1 MRDWRPLA
9 EQGEAAAQYELG
21 CMYEEGESVPQD
33 YVQAHKWYNIVAVQG
48 FTSAADKRD
57 AIDMKMT
64 SSQIA
69 RCTDV
74 FVRRIW
80 NPENGL
86 SFNIS
91 IGNHQR
97 KGFGARFVLVR
108 GTFTSES

>member
-1 MRDWRPLA
+1 MAMRDWRPLA

-21 CMYEEGESVPQD
+21 CIYEAGESVPQD

-69 RCTDV
+69 EAERLACEWWMALGKKL
-74 FVRRIW
+74 RR
-80 NPENGL
+80 
-86 SFNIS
+86 
-91 IGNHQR
+91 R
-97 KGFGARFVLVR
+97 GFTGP
-108 GTFTSES
+108 